1 MPENSE
7 VKVLQQALDE
17 ARKELAQLVEFT
29 EYKLAHHEGLAEGNA
44 RQIPVIV
51 EQVPLGPGSI
61 ILQNENL
68 LRGAEAFERLKTV
81 LLQMV
86 TEVAQEVSPD
96 KLAEILLRAGL
107 FDDEYYLLVNKDVA
121 EHAINPINHYV
132 NYGIKEERMPSG
144 VLNWPISL

>member
-1 MPENSE
+1 MPCC
-7 VKVLQQALDE
+7 
-17 ARKELAQLVEFT
+17 
-29 EYKLAHHEGLAEGNA
+29 
-44 RQIPVIV
+44 
-51 EQVPLGPGSI
+51 SI
-61 ILQNENL
+61 SLQNENL

-107 FDDEYYLLVNKDVA
+107 FDGEYYLLVNKDVA

-132 NYGIKEERMPSG
+132 NYGIKEERMPSR